1 MEWWLT
7 LHTLVGGQTPDKA
20 RWVLDAWTET
30 WLSPPVGNYD
40 LKLELLDNLN
50 PGQTLTAAVNTSVTV
65 R

>member
-1 MEWWLT
+1 MSFNQ
-7 LHTLVGGQTPDKA
+7 GQ
-20 RWVLDAWTET
+20 TET

-50 PGQTLTAAVNTSVTV
+50 PDQTLTAAVNTSVTV